1 MILDLHWEPS
11 APTRMVNLDDEESD
25 EEAPKVPFENISKG
39 AEPRPLK
46 KVQAS
51 PTRETMPASSFGV
64 GDDGETV
71 PEEAKLTEEPI
82 PQSFTELGKVLTTR
96 RLPF

>member
-1 MILDLHWEPS
+1 
-11 APTRMVNLDDEESD
+11 MVNLVDEESN
-25 EEAPKVPFENISKG
+25 EEVLKVASKNISKG

-51 PTRETMPASSFGV
+51 PTRETIPVSSFGV

-71 PEEAKLTEEPI
+71 SEEAKLTEEPI
-82 PQSFTELGKVLTTR
+82 PQSFTEQGKVLTTR